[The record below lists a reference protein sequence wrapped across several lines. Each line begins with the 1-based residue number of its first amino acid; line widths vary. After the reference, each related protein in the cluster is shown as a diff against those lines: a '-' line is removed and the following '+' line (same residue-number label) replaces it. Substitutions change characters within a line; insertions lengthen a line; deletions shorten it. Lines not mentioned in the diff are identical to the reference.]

1 MKRRATEKR
10 PFGQVIKELLSLFAV
25 FFKIGLFSFG
35 GGYAMLT
42 LIEAE
47 VVDKH
52 KWITKSELGDIFAIA
67 ESTPGPIAV
76 NTATFIG
83 TKRLGVFGGI
93 FATLGVVLPSF
104 IIIVA
109 LSYILNLVKDN
120 KWVGFLFKGIRVGGL
135 VLIAK
140 AVFSFFKDMKKT
152 IFSFALMIIS
162 FLLVFLLKVD
172 VIYIILGTIFVCSVA
187 VAIRTYIKHRRYHT
201 VGTPEYYNPSVGK
214 PIEKDEYFSQ
224 KAVDTH
230 EIIIKTSDCEEN
242 TTESL
247 SEANAIYDENKA
259 NGDTADKSVCDTD
272 GNTFSDSDVF
282 SKRKKFGRRKTN
294 KRNKNSGGDKK

>member
-1 MKRRATEKR
+1 MKKGYKEKR
-10 PFGQVIKELLSLFAV
+10 PAKQVIKELLSLFLV

-52 KWITKSELGDIFAIA
+52 KWISKSELGDIFAIA

-83 TKRLGVFGGI
+83 TKRLGVFGGV

-120 KWVGFLFKGIRVGGL
+120 KWVGFLFKGIRVGVL

-152 IFSFALMIIS
+152 LFSFAIMAIS
-162 FLLVFLLKVD
+162 FILVFVLKAD
-172 VIYIILGTIFVCSVA
+172 VIYVILGTILVCSIAVA
-187 VAIRTYIKHRRYHT
+187 VKTYTTNRRCHT
-201 VGTPEYYNPSVGK
+201 VGTPEYYNERVGK
-214 PIEKDEYFSQ
+214 PVEREEYVSEKAID
-224 KAVDTH
+224 AD
-230 EIIIKTSDCEEN
+230 IIKIMPPKAAAK
-242 TTESL
+242 TE
-247 SEANAIYDENKA
+247 DKGGKA
-259 NGDTADKSVCDTD
+259 E
-272 GNTFSDSDVF
+272 
-282 SKRKKFGRRKTN
+282 
-294 KRNKNSGGDKK
+294 

>member
-1 MKRRATEKR
+1 MKKGYKEKR
-10 PFGQVIKELLSLFAV
+10 PAKQVIKELLSLFLV

-52 KWITKSELGDIFAIA
+52 KWISKSELGDIFAIA

-83 TKRLGVFGGI
+83 TKRLGVFGGV

-120 KWVGFLFKGIRVGGL
+120 KWVGFLFKGIRVGVL

-152 IFSFALMIIS
+152 LFSFAIMAIS
-162 FLLVFLLKVD
+162 FVLVFVLKAD
-172 VIYIILGTIFVCSVA
+172 VIYVILGTILVCSIAVA
-187 VAIRTYIKHRRYHT
+187 VKTYTTNRRCHT
-201 VGTPEYYNPSVGK
+201 VGTPEYYNERVGK
-214 PIEKDEYFSQ
+214 PVEREEYVSEKAID
-224 KAVDTH
+224 A
-230 EIIIKTSDCEEN
+230 EIIKIMPPKAAAKTEDKGG
-242 TTESL
+242 
-247 SEANAIYDENKA
+247 NAE
-259 NGDTADKSVCDTD
+259 
-272 GNTFSDSDVF
+272 
-282 SKRKKFGRRKTN
+282 
-294 KRNKNSGGDKK
+294 

>member
-1 MKRRATEKR
+1 
-10 PFGQVIKELLSLFAV
+10 
-25 FFKIGLFSFG
+25 
-35 GGYAMLT
+35 MLT

-52 KWITKSELGDIFAIA
+52 KWISKSELGDIFAIA

-83 TKRLGVFGGI
+83 TKRLGVFGGV

-120 KWVGFLFKGIRVGGL
+120 KWVGFLFKGIRVGVL

-152 IFSFALMIIS
+152 LFSFAIMAIS
-162 FLLVFLLKVD
+162 FILVFVLKAD
-172 VIYIILGTIFVCSVA
+172 VIYVILGTILVCSIA
-187 VAIRTYIKHRRYHT
+187 VAEKTYATNRRCHT
-201 VGTPEYYNPSVGK
+201 VGTPEYYNERVGK
-214 PIEKDEYFSQ
+214 PVEREEYVSEKAID
-224 KAVDTH
+224 AD
-230 EIIIKTSDCEEN
+230 IIKIMPPEAPAK
-242 TTESL
+242 TEDKGG
-247 SEANAIYDENKA
+247 NAE
-259 NGDTADKSVCDTD
+259 
-272 GNTFSDSDVF
+272 
-282 SKRKKFGRRKTN
+282 
-294 KRNKNSGGDKK
+294 

>member
-1 MKRRATEKR
+1 MKKGYKEKR
-10 PFGQVIKELLSLFAV
+10 PAKQVIKELLSLCLV

-52 KWITKSELGDIFAIA
+52 KWISKSELGDIFAIA

-120 KWVGFLFKGIRVGGL
+120 KWVGFLFKGIRVGVL

-152 IFSFALMIIS
+152 LFSFAIMAIS
-162 FLLVFLLKVD
+162 FILVFVLKAD
-172 VIYIILGTIFVCSVA
+172 VIYVILGTILVCSIAVA
-187 VAIRTYIKHRRYHT
+187 VKTYATNRRCHT
-201 VGTPEYYNPSVGK
+201 VGTPEYYNERVGK
-214 PIEKDEYFSQ
+214 PVEREEYVSEKAID
-224 KAVDTH
+224 AD
-230 EIIIKTSDCEEN
+230 IIKIMPPEAPAK
-242 TTESL
+242 TEDKGG
-247 SEANAIYDENKA
+247 NAE
-259 NGDTADKSVCDTD
+259 
-272 GNTFSDSDVF
+272 
-282 SKRKKFGRRKTN
+282 
-294 KRNKNSGGDKK
+294 

>member
-1 MKRRATEKR
+1 MKRHSTEKR

-52 KWITKSELGDIFAIA
+52 SWITKSELGDIFAIA

-104 IIIVA
+104 IIIVT

-120 KWVGFLFKGIRVGGL
+120 KWVGFLFKGIRIGVL

-152 IFSFALMIIS
+152 LFSFAIMIIS
-162 FLLVFLLKVD
+162 FLIVFFFKVD
-172 VIYIILGTIFVCSVA
+172 VIYVILGTILVCSIAVA
-187 VAIRTYIKHRRYHT
+187 VTSYVNNRRYHS
-201 VGTPEYYNPSVGK
+201 VGTPEYYNLRAGK
-214 PIEKDEYFSQ
+214 PVADKEYVSL
-224 KAVDTH
+224 KAVDGGLI
-230 EIIIKTSDCEEN
+230 EIMQNSESSDC
-242 TTESL
+242 
-247 SEANAIYDENKA
+247 
-259 NGDTADKSVCDTD
+259 TD
-272 GNTFSDSDVF
+272 GADSADIPDDADISNDADSVNDKETAENAADTH
-282 SKRKKFGRRKTN
+282 SKE
-294 KRNKNSGGDKK
+294 DEV

>member
-1 MKRRATEKR
+1 MKKGYKEKR
-10 PFGQVIKELLSLFAV
+10 PAKQVIKELLSLFLV

-52 KWITKSELGDIFAIA
+52 KWISKSELGDIFAIA

-93 FATLGVVLPSF
+93 FATLGVVL
-104 IIIVA
+104 
-109 LSYILNLVKDN
+109 LVKDN
-120 KWVGFLFKGIRVGGL
+120 KWVGFLFKGIRVGVL

-152 IFSFALMIIS
+152 LFSFAIMAIS
-162 FLLVFLLKVD
+162 FILVFVLKAD
-172 VIYIILGTIFVCSVA
+172 VIYVILGTILVCSIAVA
-187 VAIRTYIKHRRYHT
+187 VKTYATNRRCHT
-201 VGTPEYYNPSVGK
+201 VGTPEYYNERVGK
-214 PIEKDEYFSQ
+214 PVEREEYVSEKAID
-224 KAVDTH
+224 ADM
-230 EIIIKTSDCEEN
+230 IKIMPPEAPAK
-242 TTESL
+242 TEDKGG
-247 SEANAIYDENKA
+247 NAE
-259 NGDTADKSVCDTD
+259 
-272 GNTFSDSDVF
+272 
-282 SKRKKFGRRKTN
+282 
-294 KRNKNSGGDKK
+294 

>member
-1 MKRRATEKR
+1 MKKGYKEKR
-10 PFGQVIKELLSLFAV
+10 PAKQVIKELLSLFLV

-52 KWITKSELGDIFAIA
+52 KWISKSELGDIFAIA

-83 TKRLGVFGGI
+83 TKRLGVFGGV

-120 KWVGFLFKGIRVGGL
+120 KWVGFLFKGIRVGVL

-152 IFSFALMIIS
+152 LFSFAIMAIS
-162 FLLVFLLKVD
+162 FVLVFVLKAD
-172 VIYIILGTIFVCSVA
+172 VIYVILGTILVCSIAVA
-187 VAIRTYIKHRRYHT
+187 VKTYTTNRRCHT
-201 VGTPEYYNPSVGK
+201 VGTPEYYNERVGK
-214 PIEKDEYFSQ
+214 PVEREEYVSEKAID
-224 KAVDTH
+224 AD
-230 EIIIKTSDCEEN
+230 IIKIMPPKAAAK
-242 TTESL
+242 TE
-247 SEANAIYDENKA
+247 DKGGKA
-259 NGDTADKSVCDTD
+259 E
-272 GNTFSDSDVF
+272 
-282 SKRKKFGRRKTN
+282 
-294 KRNKNSGGDKK
+294 

>member
-1 MKRRATEKR
+1 MRKRNRTQRSAKDI
-10 PFGQVIKELLSLFAV
+10 IKELFSLFLV

-83 TKRLGVFGGI
+83 TTRLGVFGGI

-109 LSYILNLVKDN
+109 LSYILDLVKDN
-120 KWVGFLFKGIRVGGL
+120 KWVGYLFRGIRVGVL

-152 IFSFALMIIS
+152 VFSFAIMIIS
-162 FLLVFLLKVD
+162 FVLVFVFKVD
-172 VIYIILGTIFVCSVA
+172 VIFIILGTIAVCSVA
-187 VAIRTYIKHRRYHT
+187 VAVGTYIKNRRNHT
-201 VGTPEYYNPSVGK
+201 VGTPEYYNERTGK
-214 PIEKDEYFSQ
+214 PVDDGEYVSQ
-224 KAVDTH
+224 KAVGLG
-230 EIIIKTSDCEEN
+230 IVKIKDQKELPLDCDSDG
-242 TTESL
+242 TVYFS
-247 SEANAIYDENKA
+247 
-259 NGDTADKSVCDTD
+259 
-272 GNTFSDSDVF
+272 SDSEQSDI
-282 SKRKKFGRRKTN
+282 GDGE
-294 KRNKNSGGDKK
+294 GGLNL

>member
-1 MKRRATEKR
+1 MNKNRTPKR
-10 PFGQVIKELLSLFAV
+10 PIGQYLKDVLTLFGV

-83 TKRLGVFGGI
+83 TKQFGILGGI

-104 IIIVA
+104 IIISV
-109 LSYILNLVKDN
+109 LSVILGLVKDN
-120 KWVGFLFKGIRVGGL
+120 KWVNFLFRGIRVGVL

-140 AVFSFFKDMKKT
+140 AVLSFFKDMRKT
-152 IFSFALMIIS
+152 IFSFALMAIS
-162 FLLVFLLKVD
+162 FVLVFFFDVD
-172 VIYIILGTIFVCSVA
+172 VIFVILGTIFVCSIA
-187 VAIRTYIKHRRYHT
+187 VAIKTYITHRRYHT
-201 VGTPEYYNPSVGK
+201 VGTPEYYNSTEGK
-214 PIEKDEYFSQ
+214 QLEKEEYFSQ
-224 KAVDTH
+224 KAVDRH
-230 EIIIKTSDCEEN
+230 EIFIKTPTCAENSENGEIKDNLSCEEN
-242 TTESL
+242 QTE
-247 SEANAIYDENKA
+247 N
-259 NGDTADKSVCDTD
+259 DTSDNTDSDTD
-272 GNTFSDSDVF
+272 CVTVNDSDVF
-282 SKRKKFGRRKTN
+282 AKRNKFGRRKT
-294 KRNKNSGGDKK
+294 KKHIKNGGGEA

>member
-1 MKRRATEKR
+1 MKKFTRHTDDVIICFQKCKTQFRNGEICKIISKDIDENIARHMSKNKLQTR
-10 PFGQVIKELLSLFAV
+10 PAKQVIKELLSLFLV

-52 KWITKSELGDIFAIA
+52 NWISRSELGDIFAIA

-83 TKRLGVFGGI
+83 TMRLGIFGGI
-93 FATLGVVLPSF
+93 FATFGVVLPSF

-120 KWVGFLFKGIRVGGL
+120 KWVGFLFKGIRVGVL

-152 IFSFALMIIS
+152 VFSFAIMIIS
-162 FLLVFLLKVD
+162 FVIVFFFKVD
-172 VIYIILGTIFVCSVA
+172 VIYVILGTILVCSVA
-187 VAIRTYIKHRRYHT
+187 VAVRTTVNTRRNFV
-201 VGTPEYYNPSVGK
+201 VGTPEYYNERVGK
-214 PIEKDEYFSQ
+214 PLDKDEYYSQ
-224 KAVDTH
+224 KAEDTKLVKLMHKDINH
-230 EIIIKTSDCEEN
+230 EN
-242 TTESL
+242 
-247 SEANAIYDENKA
+247 N
-259 NGDTADKSVCDTD
+259 V
-272 GNTFSDSDVF
+272 
-282 SKRKKFGRRKTN
+282 
-294 KRNKNSGGDKK
+294 GGEDL

>member
-1 MKRRATEKR
+1 MSMRRVYRR
-10 PFGQVIKELLSLFAV
+10 PAKEIFKELLTLFAV

-47 VVDKH
+47 VVEKH
-52 KWITKSELGDIFAIA
+52 SWITKSELGDIFAIA

-120 KWVGFLFKGIRVGGL
+120 KWVNFLFKGIRVGVL

-152 IFSFALMIIS
+152 LFSFAIMIIS
-162 FLLVFLLKVD
+162 FVIVFFFKVD
-172 VIYIILGTIFVCSVA
+172 VIYVILGTILICSVA
-187 VAIRTYIKHRRYHT
+187 VAATTCFSKRRFHT
-201 VGTPEYYNPSVGK
+201 VGTPEYYNERVGK
-214 PIEKDEYFSQ
+214 PLDNEEYFSQ
-224 KAVDTH
+224 KAIDTS
-230 EIIIKTSDCEEN
+230 IVKIKSDPAKSAEAEE
-242 TTESL
+242 
-247 SEANAIYDENKA
+247 
-259 NGDTADKSVCDTD
+259 GGKS
-272 GNTFSDSDVF
+272 
-282 SKRKKFGRRKTN
+282 
-294 KRNKNSGGDKK
+294 

>member
-1 MKRRATEKR
+1 MRKRYKEKR
-10 PFGQVIKELLSLFAV
+10 SAKQIIKELFSLFLV

-83 TKRLGVFGGI
+83 TKRLGMFGGI

-120 KWVGFLFKGIRVGGL
+120 KWVGFLFKGIRVGVL

-152 IFSFALMIIS
+152 LFSFAIMLIS
-162 FLLVFLLKVD
+162 FVIVFFFKVD
-172 VIYIILGTIFVCSVA
+172 VIYVILGTILVCSIAVA
-187 VAIRTYIKHRRYHT
+187 VRTYVTNRRCHT
-201 VGTPEYYNPSVGK
+201 VGTPEYYNERVGK
-214 PIEKDEYFSQ
+214 PVEKEEYISE
-224 KAVDTH
+224 KAV
-230 EIIIKTSDCEEN
+230 N
-242 TTESL
+242 
-247 SEANAIYDENKA
+247 NAILTVK
-259 NGDTADKSVCDTD
+259 TADIAETATSSDASSDNGGESV
-272 GNTFSDSDVF
+272 
-282 SKRKKFGRRKTN
+282 
-294 KRNKNSGGDKK
+294 

>member
-1 MKRRATEKR
+1 MKKGYKEKR
-10 PFGQVIKELLSLFAV
+10 PAKQVIKELLSLFLV

-52 KWITKSELGDIFAIA
+52 KWISKSELGDIFAIA

-120 KWVGFLFKGIRVGGL
+120 KWVGFLFKGIRVGVL

-152 IFSFALMIIS
+152 LFSFAIMAIS
-162 FLLVFLLKVD
+162 FILVFVLKAD
-172 VIYIILGTIFVCSVA
+172 VIYVILGTILVCSIAVA
-187 VAIRTYIKHRRYHT
+187 VKTYATTRRCHT
-201 VGTPEYYNPSVGK
+201 VGTPEYYNERVGK
-214 PIEKDEYFSQ
+214 PVEREEYVSEKAID
-224 KAVDTH
+224 AD
-230 EIIIKTSDCEEN
+230 IIKIMPPEAPAK
-242 TTESL
+242 TEDKGG
-247 SEANAIYDENKA
+247 NAE
-259 NGDTADKSVCDTD
+259 
-272 GNTFSDSDVF
+272 
-282 SKRKKFGRRKTN
+282 
-294 KRNKNSGGDKK
+294 

>member
-1 MKRRATEKR
+1 MRRAQGR
-10 PFGQVIKELLSLFAV
+10 PAKEILKELLTLFAV

-47 VVDKH
+47 GVDKH
-52 KWITKSELGDIFAIA
+52 RWITKSELGDIFAIA

-109 LSYILNLVKDN
+109 LSFILNLVKDN
-120 KWVGFLFKGIRVGGL
+120 KWVNFLFRGIRVGVL

-152 IFSFALMIIS
+152 LFSFAIMIIS
-162 FLLVFLLKVD
+162 FVIVFFFKVD
-172 VIYIILGTIFVCSVA
+172 VIYVILGTILVCSVA
-187 VAIRTYIKHRRYHT
+187 VAATTCVNKRRFHI
-201 VGTPEYYNPSVGK
+201 VGTPEYYNERVGK
-214 PIEKDEYFSQ
+214 PLDSDEYFSQ
-224 KAVDTH
+224 KAVDKNVVKLKT
-230 EIIIKTSDCEEN
+230 EIADRGETEE
-242 TTESL
+242 
-247 SEANAIYDENKA
+247 
-259 NGDTADKSVCDTD
+259 
-272 GNTFSDSDVF
+272 
-282 SKRKKFGRRKTN
+282 
-294 KRNKNSGGDKK
+294 GGMP

>member
-1 MKRRATEKR
+1 MPIGLYCYNISLSYNNIGGALSPKSEAMRRKNHDNRSAKQI
-10 PFGQVIKELLSLFAV
+10 FKELLSLFFV

-52 KWITKSELGDIFAIA
+52 NWITKSELGDIFAIA

-83 TKRLGVFGGI
+83 TTRLGVFGGI

-120 KWVGFLFKGIRVGGL
+120 KWVGFLFRGIRVGVL

-152 IFSFALMIIS
+152 LFSFAIMAIS
-162 FLLVFLLKVD
+162 FTIVFFFKVD
-172 VIYIILGTIFVCSVA
+172 VIYVILGTILVCSVA
-187 VAIRTYIKHRRYHT
+187 VAVKMYVTSRRCHT
-201 VGTPEYYNPSVGK
+201 LGTPEYYNERVGK
-214 PIEKDEYFSQ
+214 PLDKDEYVSD
-224 KAVDTH
+224 KAVR
-230 EIIIKTSDCEEN
+230 EELV
-242 TTESL
+242 TLMPS
-247 SEANAIYDENKA
+247 A
-259 NGDTADKSVCDTD
+259 TD
-272 GNTFSDSDVF
+272 NEGE
-282 SKRKKFGRRKTN
+282 
-294 KRNKNSGGDKK
+294 GGAEL

>member
-1 MKRRATEKR
+1 MQKRYKEKR
-10 PFGQVIKELLSLFAV
+10 SARQIIKELLSLFLV

-52 KWITKSELGDIFAIA
+52 KWISKSELGDIFAIA

-83 TKRLGVFGGI
+83 TKRLGMFGGI
-93 FATLGVVLPSF
+93 SATFGVVLPSF

-120 KWVGFLFKGIRVGGL
+120 KWVGFLFKGIRVGVL

-140 AVFSFFKDMKKT
+140 AVLSFFKDMRKT
-152 IFSFALMIIS
+152 LFSFAIMLIS
-162 FLLVFLLKVD
+162 FTLVFFFKAD
-172 VIYIILGTIFVCSVA
+172 VIYVILGTIFVCSVA
-187 VAIRTYIKHRRYHT
+187 VAVKTCVTNRRCHT
-201 VGTPEYYNPSVGK
+201 VGTPEYYNERVGK
-214 PIEKDEYFSQ
+214 PVDNDEYVSQ
-224 KAVDTH
+224 KAVDSA
-230 EIIIKTSDCEEN
+230 IIK
-242 TTESL
+242 L
-247 SEANAIYDENKA
+247 KA
-259 NGDTADKSVCDTD
+259 ADTAEIAEKAVSDILPGGSDEKGGASV
-272 GNTFSDSDVF
+272 
-282 SKRKKFGRRKTN
+282 
-294 KRNKNSGGDKK
+294 

>member
-1 MKRRATEKR
+1 MKKGYKEKR
-10 PFGQVIKELLSLFAV
+10 PAKQVIKELLSLFLV

-52 KWITKSELGDIFAIA
+52 KWISKSELGDIFAIA

-83 TKRLGVFGGI
+83 TKRLGVFGGV

-120 KWVGFLFKGIRVGGL
+120 KWVGFLFKGIRVGVL

-152 IFSFALMIIS
+152 LFSFAIMAIS
-162 FLLVFLLKVD
+162 FVLVFVLKAD
-172 VIYIILGTIFVCSVA
+172 VIYVILGTILVCSIAVA
-187 VAIRTYIKHRRYHT
+187 VKTYTTNRRCHT
-201 VGTPEYYNPSVGK
+201 VGTPEYYNERVGK
-214 PIEKDEYFSQ
+214 PVEREEYVSEKAID
-224 KAVDTH
+224 A
-230 EIIIKTSDCEEN
+230 EIIKIMPPKAAAKTEDKGG
-242 TTESL
+242 
-247 SEANAIYDENKA
+247 KA
-259 NGDTADKSVCDTD
+259 E
-272 GNTFSDSDVF
+272 
-282 SKRKKFGRRKTN
+282 
-294 KRNKNSGGDKK
+294 

>member
-1 MKRRATEKR
+1 MKD
-10 PFGQVIKELLSLFAV
+10 LLSLFLV

-83 TKRLGVFGGI
+83 TKKFGIFGGI

-104 IIIVA
+104 IIISV
-109 LSYILNLVKDN
+109 LSVILGFVKDN
-120 KWVGFLFKGIRVGGL
+120 KWVSFLFRGIRVGVL

-140 AVFSFFKDMKKT
+140 AVISFFKDMRKT
-152 IFSFALMIIS
+152 LFSFAIMAIS
-162 FLLVFLLKVD
+162 FVAVFFFKAD
-172 VIYIILGTIFVCSVA
+172 VIYVILCTIAVCSIFVA
-187 VAIRTYIKHRRYHT
+187 VTTYVNNRRFHT
-201 VGTPEYYNPSVGK
+201 VGTPEYYNERVGK
-214 PIEKDEYFSQ
+214 PVEKEEYKSR
-224 KAVDTH
+224 KAEELRVVKYMPQT
-230 EIIIKTSDCEEN
+230 EGAVAATSA
-242 TTESL
+242 TS
-247 SEANAIYDENKA
+247 ANKA
-259 NGDTADKSVCDTD
+259 AAKGKKKR
-272 GNTFSDSDVF
+272 GFRF
-282 SKRKKFGRRKTN
+282 KRK
-294 KRNKNSGGDKK
+294 SGAEAPETPDNVTDCCIDKEEEEL

>member
-1 MKRRATEKR
+1 MKKGYKEKR
-10 PFGQVIKELLSLFAV
+10 PAKQVIKELLSLFLV

-52 KWITKSELGDIFAIA
+52 KWISKSELGDIFAIA

-83 TKRLGVFGGI
+83 TKRLGVFGGV

-120 KWVGFLFKGIRVGGL
+120 KWVGFLFKGIRVGVL

-152 IFSFALMIIS
+152 LFSFAIMAIS
-162 FLLVFLLKVD
+162 FILVFVLKAD
-172 VIYIILGTIFVCSVA
+172 VIYVILGTILVCSIAVA
-187 VAIRTYIKHRRYHT
+187 VKTYATNRRCHT
-201 VGTPEYYNPSVGK
+201 VGTPEYYNERVGT
-214 PIEKDEYFSQ
+214 PVEREEYVSEKAID
-224 KAVDTH
+224 AD
-230 EIIIKTSDCEEN
+230 IIKIMPPEAPAK
-242 TTESL
+242 TEDKGG
-247 SEANAIYDENKA
+247 NAE
-259 NGDTADKSVCDTD
+259 
-272 GNTFSDSDVF
+272 
-282 SKRKKFGRRKTN
+282 
-294 KRNKNSGGDKK
+294 

>member
-1 MKRRATEKR
+1 
-10 PFGQVIKELLSLFAV
+10 
-25 FFKIGLFSFG
+25 
-35 GGYAMLT
+35 MLT

-120 KWVGFLFKGIRVGGL
+120 KWVGFLFKGIRVGVL

-152 IFSFALMIIS
+152 LFSFAIMAIS
-162 FLLVFLLKVD
+162 FVIVFVFKVD
-172 VIYIILGTIFVCSVA
+172 VIFVILGTIFICSIAVA
-187 VAIRTYIKHRRYHT
+187 VKTYATNRRCHT
-201 VGTPEYYNPSVGK
+201 VGTPEYYNERVGK
-214 PIEKDEYFSQ
+214 PVEREEYVSE
-224 KAVDTH
+224 KAVETSLVKIMPD
-230 EIIIKTSDCEEN
+230 KTAVATGDEAEN
-242 TTESL
+242 
-247 SEANAIYDENKA
+247 
-259 NGDTADKSVCDTD
+259 
-272 GNTFSDSDVF
+272 
-282 SKRKKFGRRKTN
+282 
-294 KRNKNSGGDKK
+294 GGDGV

>member
-1 MKRRATEKR
+1 MSRKHTQKR
-10 PFGQVIKELLSLFAV
+10 PIGQVIKELFSLFLV

-52 KWITKSELGDIFAIA
+52 KWISKSELGDIFAIA

-83 TKRLGVFGGI
+83 TTRLGVFGGI
-93 FATLGVVLPSF
+93 CATLGVVMPSF

-120 KWVGFLFKGIRVGGL
+120 KWVGFLFKGIRVGVL

-152 IFSFALMIIS
+152 VFSFAIMIIS
-162 FLLVFLLKVD
+162 FVIVFFFKVD
-172 VIYIILGTIFVCSVA
+172 VIYVILGTIVICSIVVA
-187 VAIRTYIKHRRYHT
+187 VRTYVKAKRNHV
-201 VGTPEYYNPSVGK
+201 VGTPEYYNERVGK
-214 PIEKDEYFSQ
+214 PIDKDEYYSQ
-224 KAVDTH
+224 KAEDTKLVKLMH
-230 EIIIKTSDCEEN
+230 AEDDKN
-242 TTESL
+242 GGG
-247 SEANAIYDENKA
+247 EAI
-259 NGDTADKSVCDTD
+259 
-272 GNTFSDSDVF
+272 
-282 SKRKKFGRRKTN
+282 
-294 KRNKNSGGDKK
+294 

>member
-1 MKRRATEKR
+1 MKD
-10 PFGQVIKELLSLFAV
+10 LLSLFLV

-83 TKRLGVFGGI
+83 TKKFGVFGGI

-104 IIIVA
+104 IIISV
-109 LSYILNLVKDN
+109 LSVILGFVKDN
-120 KWVGFLFKGIRVGGL
+120 KWVNFLFRGIRVGVL

-140 AVFSFFKDMKKT
+140 AVISFFKDMRKT
-152 IFSFALMIIS
+152 LFSFAIMTIS
-162 FLLVFLLKVD
+162 FVTVFFFKAD
-172 VIYIILGTIFVCSVA
+172 VIYVILCTIGVCSVFVA
-187 VAIRTYIKHRRYHT
+187 VTAYINNLRFHT
-201 VGTPEYYNPSVGK
+201 IGTPEYYNERIGK
-214 PIEKDEYFSQ
+214 PVEKDEYIGK
-224 KAVDTH
+224 KA
-230 EIIIKTSDCEEN
+230 EELHIVKYMPQ
-242 TTESL
+242 TERSPMPL
-247 SEANAIYDENKA
+247 PAGNAAKAGKRRKLRFKGGVQSEAEECAFENPEDALVGHEGKEEDKA
-259 NGDTADKSVCDTD
+259 
-272 GNTFSDSDVF
+272 
-282 SKRKKFGRRKTN
+282 
-294 KRNKNSGGDKK
+294 

>member
-1 MKRRATEKR
+1 MRKGYKEKR
-10 PFGQVIKELLSLFAV
+10 SAKQIIKELLSLFLV

-120 KWVGFLFKGIRVGGL
+120 KWVGFLFKGIRVGVL

-152 IFSFALMIIS
+152 LFSFAIMAIS
-162 FLLVFLLKVD
+162 FVIVFVFKVD
-172 VIYIILGTIFVCSVA
+172 VIYVILGTILVCSIA
-187 VAIRTYIKHRRYHT
+187 VAIKTYTTNRRCHT
-201 VGTPEYYNPSVGK
+201 VGTPEYYNERVGK
-214 PIEKDEYFSQ
+214 SVASEEYVSQ
-224 KAVDTH
+224 KAVQ
-230 EIIIKTSDCEEN
+230 INLVKIKPNDAE
-242 TTESL
+242 TTE
-247 SEANAIYDENKA
+247 
-259 NGDTADKSVCDTD
+259 NGGETV
-272 GNTFSDSDVF
+272 
-282 SKRKKFGRRKTN
+282 
-294 KRNKNSGGDKK
+294 

>member
-1 MKRRATEKR
+1 MSKRKSEKR
-10 PFGQVIKELLSLFAV
+10 PFGQILKELFSLFLT

-83 TKRLGVFGGI
+83 TMRLGVFGGV

-109 LSYILNLVKDN
+109 LSYVLNLVKDN
-120 KWVGFLFKGIRVGGL
+120 KWVGFLFKGIRVGVL

-152 IFSFALMIIS
+152 VFSFAIMIIS
-162 FLLVFLLKVD
+162 FIIVFVFKVD
-172 VIYIILGTIFVCSVA
+172 VIYVILGTIALCSVV
-187 VAIRTYIKHRRYHT
+187 VAIRFCVNTKKYHV
-201 VGTPEYYNPSVGK
+201 VGTREYYNERVGK
-214 PIEKDEYFSQ
+214 RIDKDEYVSQ
-224 KAVDTH
+224 KAVDGNVVKIMNPH
-230 EIIIKTSDCEEN
+230 SD
-242 TTESL
+242 
-247 SEANAIYDENKA
+247 
-259 NGDTADKSVCDTD
+259 GD
-272 GNTFSDSDVF
+272 
-282 SKRKKFGRRKTN
+282 
-294 KRNKNSGGDKK
+294 GGEKI

>member
-1 MKRRATEKR
+1 MKKGYKEKR
-10 PFGQVIKELLSLFAV
+10 PAKQVIKELLSLFLV

-52 KWITKSELGDIFAIA
+52 KWISKSELGDIFA
-67 ESTPGPIAV
+67 IAV

-120 KWVGFLFKGIRVGGL
+120 KWVGFLFKGIRVGVL

-152 IFSFALMIIS
+152 LFSFAIMAIS
-162 FLLVFLLKVD
+162 FILVFVLKAD
-172 VIYIILGTIFVCSVA
+172 VIYVILGTILVCSIAVA
-187 VAIRTYIKHRRYHT
+187 VKTYATNRRCHT
-201 VGTPEYYNPSVGK
+201 VGTPEYYNERVGK
-214 PIEKDEYFSQ
+214 PVEREEYVSEKAID
-224 KAVDTH
+224 ADM
-230 EIIIKTSDCEEN
+230 IKIMPPEAPAK
-242 TTESL
+242 TEDKGG
-247 SEANAIYDENKA
+247 NAE
-259 NGDTADKSVCDTD
+259 
-272 GNTFSDSDVF
+272 
-282 SKRKKFGRRKTN
+282 
-294 KRNKNSGGDKK
+294 

>member
-1 MKRRATEKR
+1 MHKKRTPKR
-10 PFGQVIKELLSLFAV
+10 PVKQIIKELFSLFFV

-52 KWITKSELGDIFAIA
+52 NWITKSELGDIFAIA

-83 TKRLGVFGGI
+83 TTRLGIFGGI

-109 LSYILNLVKDN
+109 LSYILDLVKDN
-120 KWVGFLFKGIRVGGL
+120 KWVGFLFRGIRVGVL

-152 IFSFALMIIS
+152 VFSFAIMIIS
-162 FLLVFLLKVD
+162 FILVFVFKAD
-172 VIYIILGTIFVCSVA
+172 VIYVILGTIVVCSVA
-187 VAIRTYIKHRRYHT
+187 VAVKMYVKSRRTHA
-201 VGTPEYYNPSVGK
+201 VGTPEYYNERISNGNK
-214 PIEKDEYFSQ
+214 LNETELN
-224 KAVDTH
+224 
-230 EIIIKTSDCEEN
+230 EN
-242 TTESL
+242 TI
-247 SEANAIYDENKA
+247 AENISDDQ
-259 NGDTADKSVCDTD
+259 NG
-272 GNTFSDSDVF
+272 GENL
-282 SKRKKFGRRKTN
+282 
-294 KRNKNSGGDKK
+294 

>member
-1 MKRRATEKR
+1 MKKGNKEKR
-10 PFGQVIKELLSLFAV
+10 PAKQVIKELLSLFLV

-52 KWITKSELGDIFAIA
+52 KWISKSELGDIFAIA

-83 TKRLGVFGGI
+83 TKRLGVFGGV

-120 KWVGFLFKGIRVGGL
+120 KWVGFLFKGIRVGVL

-152 IFSFALMIIS
+152 LFSFAIMAIS
-162 FLLVFLLKVD
+162 FILVFVLKAD
-172 VIYIILGTIFVCSVA
+172 VIYVILGTILVCSIAVA
-187 VAIRTYIKHRRYHT
+187 VKTYATNRRCHT
-201 VGTPEYYNPSVGK
+201 VGTPEYYNERVGK
-214 PIEKDEYFSQ
+214 PVEREEYVSEK
-224 KAVDTH
+224 AIDTD
-230 EIIIKTSDCEEN
+230 IIKIMPPEAPAK
-242 TTESL
+242 TEDKGG
-247 SEANAIYDENKA
+247 NAE
-259 NGDTADKSVCDTD
+259 
-272 GNTFSDSDVF
+272 
-282 SKRKKFGRRKTN
+282 
-294 KRNKNSGGDKK
+294 